1 MERERERERER
12 KRERDGDIALTKSI
26 PEMSGN
32 DSMIG
37 GMRQWRIDG
46 DEMIGNGLVDGI
58 GEVEVVVLRRM
69 REEACKRWM
78 MWMIEE

>member
-1 MERERERERER
+1 MMRE
-12 KRERDGDIALTKSI
+12 
-26 PEMSGN
+26 N
-32 DSMIG
+32 DLMIS
-37 GMRQWRIDG
+37 GMRQWQIDE